1 MAVKEKLRHYIIK
14 TFLFGRENDSFEDD
28 DSFTDNGI
36 IDSTGFLEVT
46 QFIED
51 EFGFEVHN
59 RELVPDNFDS
69 LNKLFAYVVSK
80 TQTAF

>member
-1 MAVKEKLRHYIIK
+1 VSVKEKIRHYIIK
-14 TFLFGRENDSFEDD
+14 NFLFGREDDSFGDD
-28 DSFTDNGI
+28 DSFTDKGI

-46 QFIED
+46 QYIEE

-69 LNKLFAYVVSK
+69 LNKIFDYVVSK
-80 TQTAF
+80 TRTAF